1 MISSDRGKWKEN
13 GPFLLNKIAFSAGID
28 PVGLPLVAFGADE
41 ELLLRVWLWMAV
53 TALLIKFLLL
63 DGKRERE
70 RERERES

>member
-1 MISSDRGKWKEN
+1 M
-13 GPFLLNKIAFSAGID
+13 IAFCAGID

-63 DGKRERE
+63 DGER
-70 RERERES
+70 